1 MQQRTRGEQQQV
13 SSADGRHSSAAPL
26 HSVPRMTANAT
37 AKAQTNAKHANAQR
51 KAKQTTTGEMM
62 PPSRHKAS
70 LAGLERMGLT
80 SSPVACSHSPT
91 PTRTLDMCILH

>member
-37 AKAQTNAKHANAQR
+37 AKA
-51 KAKQTTTGEMM
+51 
-62 PPSRHKAS
+62 P
-70 LAGLERMGLT
+70 L
-80 SSPVACSHSPT
+80 SSPVSPKGT
-91 PTRTLDMCILH
+91 TLL